1 MTVVRAT
8 EGKEADQAAG
18 VAILAQQMLEA
29 DPEAA
34 AAMARYQTA
43 LQRLDRAKA
52 MAGEVEEIFKQAAKD
67 ASLSDAAIAKDQA
80 RKASELLALAEVA
93 AAEKLLEAAEMESM
107 LAKAEQ
113 IKWGGEVT
121 EAAEKIESIKS
132 AGISVVGGLAATL
145 PLLLASGNAPSGAEL
160 LSLTSALVSCVLFGV
175 TYRYAARDAANV
187 QLKGGVVAAFG
198 LVRAVAAADVLQQAA
213 VAAAAGGSSGTAAA
227 AASAAAA
234 AAGGASDAAADAVA
248 AAAGGGVDLVSVVL
262 SAGVLGPAAL
272 YAGQSM
278 LLFGFAAV
286 ALEAGFT
293 QGVLKRFGSAGR

>member
-1 MTVVRAT
+1 MNCART
-8 EGKEADQAAG
+8 QAAG

-262 SAGVLGPAAL
+262 SAGVLGSAAL

>member
-1 MTVVRAT
+1 MNCART
-8 EGKEADQAAG
+8 QAAG

-145 PLLLASGNAPSGAEL
+145 PLLLASGNAPSG
-160 LSLTSALVSCVLFGV
+160 S
-175 TYRYAARDAANV
+175 
-187 QLKGGVVAAFG
+187 
-198 LVRAVAAADVLQQAA
+198 
-213 VAAAAGGSSGTAAA
+213 
-227 AASAAAA
+227 
-234 AAGGASDAAADAVA
+234 
-248 AAAGGGVDLVSVVL
+248 
-262 SAGVLGPAAL
+262 
-272 YAGQSM
+272 
-278 LLFGFAAV
+278 
-286 ALEAGFT
+286 
-293 QGVLKRFGSAGR
+293 